1 MAVTDECWHFAQNCE
16 RWAAEEKDSQVR
28 NAFYKMA
35 RSFAQLAFQERDA
48 SDATG
53 LISSDA
59 EAALTLLAL
68 GLTSDQQSVPASRSH
83 DGRER
88 HPSADAT
95 VKEPQKHGN
104 PRPRAEW
111 LPDAIAKGF
120 STPPKPNEAD
130 DASK

>member
-48 SDATG
+48 SRETG

-68 GLTSDQQSVPASRSH
+68 GLTSEQPSVPASRSRA
-83 DGRER
+83 GREC
-88 HPSADAT
+88 HPPANAT
-95 VKEPQKHGN
+95 AEEPQKHIRG
-104 PRPRAEW
+104 P
-111 LPDAIAKGF
+111 
-120 STPPKPNEAD
+120 
-130 DASK
+130 